1 MDLSILEFYEYIGN
15 IDGYFDKD
23 IGKTKIIKNSWKYL
37 EKLQKTKW

>member
-23 IGKTKIIKNSWKYL
+23 IGKTKIIKNS
-37 EKLQKTKW
+37 